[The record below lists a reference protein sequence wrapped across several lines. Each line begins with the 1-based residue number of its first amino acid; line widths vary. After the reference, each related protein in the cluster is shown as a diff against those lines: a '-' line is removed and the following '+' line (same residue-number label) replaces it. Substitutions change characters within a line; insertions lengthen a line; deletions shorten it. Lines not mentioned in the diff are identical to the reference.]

1 MIESK
6 MSMKE
11 KVKQGLILL
20 IWIIGLVAVDQSVK
34 GWTVEHLKGQPN
46 IALWPGVFELSYVEN
61 RGAAFGMLQ
70 GQRILFAVLTG
81 VVLLGLVFVYF
92 RLLPERK
99 FRFTRFCCIGIMA
112 GAIGNL
118 IDRIWLQ
125 YVVDMFYFKLIDFPV
140 FNVADCYVVIA
151 AFLFCFAA
159 FLQKELLDDITDRL
173 SGKGRK
179 KNGTEI

>member
-1 MIESK
+1 MN
-6 MSMKE
+6 MKE
-11 KVKQGLILL
+11 KIKQSLILL
-20 IWIIGLVAVDQSVK
+20 VSTVALVVLDQIVK
-34 GWTVEHLKGQPN
+34 GWAVERLKGQAA

-70 GQRILFAVLTG
+70 GQRWLFAVLT
-81 VVLLGLVFVYF
+81 VAVILGLIFVYF

-99 FRFTRFCCIGIMA
+99 FRLTRSCCIGVMA

-140 FNVADCYVVIA
+140 FNVADCYVVVG

-159 FLQKELLDDITDRL
+159 FIQKDLLDDITDRL
-173 SGKGRK
+173 RGKGRK
-179 KNGTEI
+179 NNGTEV